1 MKYFMRYEANFTR
14 YFLEN
19 FWKRIY
25 AVFAI
30 FVNWLNSVLRVRQHV
45 HSAENFY
52 RLKSQLLNLARS
64 GGTCLE
70 ARLDFASSLSFE
82 TE

>member
-1 MKYFMRYEANFTR
+1 MKYFMRYQANFTL

-52 RLKSQLLNLARS
+52 RLKSQLLDLAQS
-64 GGTCLE
+64 GATCLE
-70 ARLDFASSLSFE
+70 ARLDSASSLSFE

>member
-1 MKYFMRYEANFTR
+1 MRYQANFTR

-45 HSAENFY
+45 HLAEIFY
-52 RLKSQLLNLARS
+52 HLKSQLLNLVRS
-64 GGTCLE
+64 GATCLE